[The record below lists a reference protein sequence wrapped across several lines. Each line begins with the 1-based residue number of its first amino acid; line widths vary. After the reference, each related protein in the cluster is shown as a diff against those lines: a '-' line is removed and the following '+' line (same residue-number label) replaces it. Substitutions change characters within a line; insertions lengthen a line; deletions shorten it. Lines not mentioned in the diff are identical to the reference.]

1 MGYDAGLAQRIRDL
15 LADEPGVVERR
26 MFGGLAFLVAGHMA
40 VAATGGEGVMV
51 HVDEAL
57 ADDLVGRDGLERM
70 VMRGRPMREW
80 VHADGAGEGVA
91 DELLAELVAL
101 GVARARAQPPTP

>member
-15 LADEPGVVERR
+15 LADEPGVVEQR
-26 MFGGLAFLVAGHMA
+26 MFGGLAFLVAGHLA

-57 ADDLVGRDGLERM
+57 ADDLVRRDGLERM

-80 VHADGAGEGVA
+80 VHADGSEGVA

-101 GVARARAQPPTP
+101 GVARARDLPPKP